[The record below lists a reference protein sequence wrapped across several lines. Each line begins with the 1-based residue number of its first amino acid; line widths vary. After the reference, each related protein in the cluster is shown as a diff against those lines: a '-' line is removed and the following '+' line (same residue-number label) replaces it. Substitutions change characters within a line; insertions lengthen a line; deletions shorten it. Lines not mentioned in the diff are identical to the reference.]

1 MKKRVISLVT
11 ALCLCAALLPAP
23 TFASTGG
30 RSQSDAVAWANA
42 RIAEA
47 WAQDF
52 DGISSVQCVDLIK
65 AYYQYLGND
74 PVKGNGYD
82 YTWNSVPNGWH
93 RIQRYSGFV
102 PEPGDIV
109 VWDESFCSYGHVAIV
124 ISANSS
130 TLTCAETR
138 NIYEYPDNYACHSWK
153 YNVSRIWGV
162 IRPDFSG
169 ASPAAVTV
177 SFGPWDHDNKTSSYI
192 GETDACIGQT
202 ITISSGNPTDSGMY
216 LYDANGNHIAT
227 GSNGQLSKW
236 WGYVWFKINEECH
249 YTLTPGTT
257 YKYKFYV
264 VLDGKTYWSDEGSFT
279 TTGTSVSTDTS
290 GYATIAD
297 GIYTLAPQCAPNARL
312 DVQDGS
318 SADGANIQIYEQNG
332 SSAQQFSLSYV
343 GGGCYT
349 ITALCSNKVLDVYS
363 GNTSSGTNVTQYSSH
378 GGDNQKWVLFNA
390 GSGYYYICP
399 KVNTNLALDVYN
411 AGSSGANVQI
421 WERNASN
428 AQKWKLDRTSIAVSG
443 LSLSQSS
450 LTLQT
455 GGSQTITATVSPAD
469 ATDKTVTWSSNNT
482 SVATVSGGKVTAVKA
497 GSATI
502 TATAGGKTASCT
514 VTVTD
519 KNVAIQSI
527 ALNNT
532 TLALAV
538 GESGT
543 LTASVN
549 PSNATDKTVTWS
561 SSNTSVATVSG
572 GKVTAVKAGSATI
585 TATAG
590 GKAASCA
597 VTVTNKNITVES
609 ITLNNTTLALAVGES
624 GTLTASVNPSNATD
638 KTVTWS
644 SSNTDVATVSGGKVT
659 AIKAGSATIT
669 ATAGG
674 KTTSCAVTVKE
685 KAVAVESV
693 TMSRTDLSLKVGDQ
707 TTLSAT
713 VLPSNATSNTITWSS
728 SNANIAAV
736 NNGQVI
742 AFGSGTATITA
753 TAGEKSATCRV
764 VVAEKEK
771 ATSPSDVHFEKATI
785 YFQDQY
791 SDVPANQWY
800 TGSVATAFELGLM
813 KGDSGNFRPFGD
825 VTIAEAITMA
835 ARIHS
840 IYTTGSESFDQSEG
854 NVWYQTYLDYA
865 FKNGV
870 ISRAYYN
877 CDATQKANRSQFAE
891 IFAASLPD
899 EALAAMNE
907 VSNGA
912 IPDVDMSS
920 DYANAVYQLYRAGIL
935 TGNDANGTFAPT
947 TYITRAEAA
956 AIVSRMA
963 ESNNRQSIT
972 LR

>member
-1 MKKRVISLVT
+1 M
-11 ALCLCAALLPAP
+11 
-23 TFASTGG
+23 
-30 RSQSDAVAWANA
+30 
-42 RIAEA
+42 
-47 WAQDF
+47 
-52 DGISSVQCVDLIK
+52 
-65 AYYQYLGND
+65 YYTYLGQTLGSIGYAYNMTTCAL
-74 PVKGNGYD
+74 PSGWVRYGNN
-82 YTWNSVPNGWH
+82 TTP
-93 RIQRYSGFV
+93 Q
-102 PEPGDIV
+102 PGDIV
-109 VWDESFCSYGHVAIV
+109 AFAANAYGAKDNGHVGIV
-124 ISANSS
+124 TSVDSS
-130 TLTCAETR
+130 NYHYVDYNGNNR
-138 NIYEYPDNYACHSWK
+138 NDAGTPRTKGLGQFSC
-153 YNVSRIWGV
+153 V
-162 IRPDFSG
+162 IRPDFTG
-169 ASPAAVTV
+169 TAAPTV

-249 YTLTPGTT
+249 YTLTPGTS

-297 GIYTLAPQCAPNARL
+297 GIYTLTPQCAPNARL

-502 TATAGGKTASCT
+502 TATAGGKAASCT

-519 KNVAIQSI
+519 KNVAVQSI

-532 TLALAV
+532 ALALAV

-543 LTASVN
+543 LIASVN

-572 GKVTAVKAGSATI
+572 GRVTAVKAGTATI
-585 TATAG
+585 TVTAG
-590 GKAASCA
+590 GKTASCV
-597 VTVTNKNITVES
+597 VTVTNDDVAVQS
-609 ITLNNTTLALAVGES
+609 VALNNTSIALAVGES
-624 GTLTASVNPSNATD
+624 GTLTASVNPSNASD
-638 KTVTWS
+638 KPITWS
-644 SSNTDVATVSGGKVT
+644 SSNTGVATVNGGKVT
-659 AIKAGSATIT
+659 AIKAGTATIT
-669 ATAGG
+669 ASVSG
-674 KTTSCAVTVKE
+674 KTVSCTVTVKD

-693 TMSRTDLSLKVGDQ
+693 TMSRADLSLKIGDQ

-713 VLPSNATSNTITWSS
+713 ILPSNATSNTIAWSS
-728 SNANIAAV
+728 SDANIVAV

-764 VVAEKEK
+764 VVTEKEK
-771 ATSPSDVHFEKATI
+771 AESPSNVHFEKATI
-785 YFQDQY
+785 YFQDQF

-800 TGSVATAFELGLM
+800 TDSVASAFELGLM
-813 KGDSGNFRPFGD
+813 NGKGNKSFDPFGD

-840 IYTTGSESFDQSEG
+840 IYTTGSESFNQSEG
-854 NVWYQTYLDYA
+854 SVWYQTYLDYA
-865 FKNGV
+865 FKNSI

-907 VSNGA
+907 VNDGV

-920 DYANAVYQLYRAGIL
+920 DYANAVYRLYRAGIL
-935 TGNDANGTFAPT
+935 TGNDANGTFAPQ
-947 TYITRAEAA
+947 TYITRAESA

-963 ESNNRQSIT
+963 ESSNRKSIT